1 VPWVVIFAGNF
12 VRVHQ
17 ASHFALGAL
26 GHMWSL
32 AVEEQFYLLWPALFV
47 LLMRRG
53 TARSRL
59 AVSLGGVAVAE
70 MIYGLVMT
78 HLGYSPYRIYYGTDT
93 HSDGLLMGCALAFW
107 LASRPTA
114 PRPGAPDRL
123 RAGLWLA
130 VGVLVVLFLI
140 GRQANA
146 PIEVPVAVFATTA
159 VVVGVVRGR
168 TPPGLDRVLL
178 SRWAIHIGRRS
189 YGLYLWHF
197 VLIAT
202 AEALVAP
209 ITGVFPAAGGPK
221 IAFATVIGVAAA
233 ASFVAADLSYRFV
246 ELPALRLKRRF
257 SSQGADGSAI
267 SQPEPG
273 QPVGQP
279 WT

>member
-12 VRVHQ
+12 VIVHQ
-17 ASHFALGAL
+17 ANPVTLGAL

-59 AVSLGGVAVAE
+59 ATLLAGVAVAE
-70 MIYGLVMT
+70 MIYRLLMT
-78 HLGYSPYRIYYGTDT
+78 HLGYSPDRIYYGTDT

-107 LASRPTA
+107 LASQPTA
-114 PRPGAPDRL
+114 PRRQAPGGR

-130 VGVLVVLFLI
+130 AGVLAVLFLI
-140 GRQANA
+140 GRRANA
-146 PIEVPVAVFATTA
+146 PIEVPAVVFATTA
-159 VVVGVVRGR
+159 VVIGVVLGR

-189 YGLYLWHF
+189 YGLYLWHV
-197 VLIAT
+197 VLIAS
-202 AEALVAP
+202 AEALIAP
-209 ITGVFPAAGGPK
+209 ITGIFPAAAEPK
-221 IAFATVIGVAAA
+221 IAFATVVGVAAA
-233 ASFVAADLSYRFV
+233 ASFVVADLSYRFV

-257 SSQGADGSAI
+257 SSASSDAPSVATPGVGLPVT
-267 SQPEPG
+267 QPR
-273 QPVGQP
+273 
-279 WT
+279 T